1 MEQLQKENEEL
12 KNKLQELEEKLK
24 KYTNGDNQKPNK

>member
-12 KNKLQELEEKLK
+12 KNKIQELEEKLK
-24 KYTNGDNQKPNK
+24 NIYKICSFV